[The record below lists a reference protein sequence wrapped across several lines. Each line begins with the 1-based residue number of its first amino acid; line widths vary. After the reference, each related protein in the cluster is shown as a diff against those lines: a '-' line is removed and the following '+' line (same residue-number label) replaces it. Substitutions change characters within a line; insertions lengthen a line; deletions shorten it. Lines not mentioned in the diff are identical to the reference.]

1 MMHDLEDF
9 MGKMEDLMNSIP
21 SAEEN
26 MFGWDAPEEEA
37 TCLPTLECQFLLV
50 SKPLKTLGP
59 DLAPKVHRMMS
70 LQLVFVSKKNRFRN
84 HGFPIVFS
92 SPVVASGV

>member
-37 TCLPTLECQFLLV
+37 TCLPTLEC
-50 SKPLKTLGP
+50 
-59 DLAPKVHRMMS
+59 
-70 LQLVFVSKKNRFRN
+70 
-84 HGFPIVFS
+84 
-92 SPVVASGV
+92 